1 MIIDCHGHYTTEP
14 ENMRQWRQDQLKL
27 VEDGPFKPSRDK
39 LNISDDE
46 IREGVGNNQ
55 LKLQQS
61 RGTDKTIFSPRAVG
75 MGHHLGT
82 AETSLEWTRLSN
94 DMIHRVI
101 NLYPENFVVV
111 CALPQYPGVEPK
123 YCIPELERAVNELGF
138 IGCNLNPDPSGA
150 MWTDPPLTDSW
161 WYPLYEKICELN
173 IPAMINVS
181 GSCNPNFHHTGA
193 HYIAA
198 DTTAF
203 MQLLLG
209 NLFEDFPLHL

>member
-14 ENMRQWRQDQLKL
+14 ETMRQWRQDQLKQ
-27 VEDGPFKPSRDK
+27 VEDGPFMPSRDK

-101 NLYPENFVVV
+101 NLYPENFVGVWSKAHLTK
-111 CALPQYPGVEPK
+111 ALARE
-123 YCIPELERAVNELGF
+123 
-138 IGCNLNPDPSGA
+138 
-150 MWTDPPLTDSW
+150 
-161 WYPLYEKICELN
+161 
-173 IPAMINVS
+173 
-181 GSCNPNFHHTGA
+181 
-193 HYIAA
+193 
-198 DTTAF
+198 
-203 MQLLLG
+203 
-209 NLFEDFPLHL
+209 